1 MLIAADLT
9 DGAHSVMLFSDAGKA
24 LRFDENEVRPMG
36 RTARGVGGMKIRPED
51 RIIAMI
57 VANDEGQMVLTATE
71 NGYGKRTPIAEYTM
85 HGRNTMGMI
94 AIATTE
100 RNGKVVAACLVDEND
115 EVILLTKKGKLVR
128 IPVCDIRI
136 CSRATQGVKL
146 VNLKDDDLVSVTPVK
161 DQGGDDAEPAPEG
174 DDGEG
179 SEDGPEDP
187 SPEETPSLD
196 DL

>member
-1 MLIAADLT
+1 M
-9 DGAHSVMLFSDAGKA
+9 
-24 LRFDENEVRPMG
+24 
-36 RTARGVGGMKIRPED
+36 
-51 RIIAMI
+51 
-57 VANDEGQMVLTATE
+57 
-71 NGYGKRTPIAEYTM
+71 
-85 HGRNTMGMI
+85 
-94 AIATTE
+94 
-100 RNGKVVAACLVDEND
+100 
-115 EVILLTKKGKLVR
+115 
-128 IPVCDIRI
+128 
-136 CSRATQGVKL
+136 KL

>member
-1 MLIAADLT
+1 M
-9 DGAHSVMLFSDAGKA
+9 SVFL
-24 LRFDENEVRPMG
+24 
-36 RTARGVGGMKIRPED
+36 
-51 RIIAMI
+51 
-57 VANDEGQMVLTATE
+57 
-71 NGYGKRTPIAEYTM
+71 
-85 HGRNTMGMI
+85 
-94 AIATTE
+94 
-100 RNGKVVAACLVDEND
+100 
-115 EVILLTKKGKLVR
+115 
-128 IPVCDIRI
+128 VCDIRI

>member
-1 MLIAADLT
+1 
-9 DGAHSVMLFSDAGKA
+9 
-24 LRFDENEVRPMG
+24 
-36 RTARGVGGMKIRPED
+36 
-51 RIIAMI
+51 
-57 VANDEGQMVLTATE
+57 
-71 NGYGKRTPIAEYTM
+71 M

-174 DDGEG
+174 GEGEG
-179 SEDGPEDP
+179 SEDGPADP